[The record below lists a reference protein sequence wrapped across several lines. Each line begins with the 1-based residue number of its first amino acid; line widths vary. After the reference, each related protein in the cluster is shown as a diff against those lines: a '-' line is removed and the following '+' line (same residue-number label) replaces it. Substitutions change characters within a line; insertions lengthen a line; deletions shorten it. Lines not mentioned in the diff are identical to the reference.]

1 MTDVELYE
9 ALKEVHLGELLDR
22 LPLGLSTV
30 LAENG
35 GDLSQGER
43 QLLCFARALVRK
55 TRIIFLDEATS
66 SVDHE
71 TDALIQTLLR
81 SSLKGTTVITIAH
94 RLATIADY
102 DQILVMGKGELLEYG
117 PPAELLLKP
126 GGDFRQMMDDAQH

>member
-1 MTDVELYE
+1 M
-9 ALKEVHLGELLDR
+9 
-22 LPLGLSTV
+22 

-71 TDALIQTLLR
+71 TDTLIQTLLR
-81 SSLKGTTVITIAH
+81 SSLKDTTVITIAH

-102 DQILVMGKGELLEYG
+102 DQILVMGQGHVLEFGPPEELLQ
-117 PPAELLLKP
+117 KP
-126 GGDFRQMMDDAQH
+126 QGEFKQMMADAGHH